1 MKATDAPVR
10 ELDFCES
17 AGLQVTLLWQAVG
30 NRIWV
35 CVRDARTDDAFAF
48 GVAPADA
55 LDAFHHPFA
64 YAPPQYGL
72 EQWSAL
78 ALQS

>member
-1 MKATDAPVR
+1 MKATDELVR
-10 ELDFCES
+10 ELDFRES
-17 AGLQVTLLWQAVG
+17 AGLQITLLWQKVG

-35 CVRDARTDDAFAF
+35 RVRDIRTDDAFAF

-64 YAPPQYGL
+64 YAPAEYGL
-72 EQWSAL
+72 ERWGAL

>member
-1 MKATDAPVR
+1 MNATEAEIR
-10 ELDFCES
+10 ELDVRES
-17 AGLQVTLLWQAVG
+17 AGLQVTLLWQVVG

-35 CVRDARTDDAFAF
+35 RVRDIRTDDAFAF

-64 YAPPQYGL
+64 YAPSEYGL
-72 EQWSAL
+72 EQWGAL

>member
-1 MKATDAPVR
+1 MNATDELVR
-10 ELDFCES
+10 ELDFRES

-35 CVRDARTDDAFAF
+35 RVRDARTADAFAF

-64 YAPPQYGL
+64 YAPTQYGL
-72 EQWSAL
+72 DVWSEL
-78 ALQS
+78 ALQT

>member
-1 MKATDAPVR
+1 MKANDELVR
-10 ELDFCES
+10 ELDFRES
-17 AGLQVTLLWQAVG
+17 AGLQVTLLWQKIE

-35 CVRDARTDDAFAF
+35 RVRDARTDDVFAF
-48 GVAPADA
+48 GVDPAEA

-64 YAPPQYGL
+64 YAPRHGL
-72 EQWSAL
+72 EGWGAL